1 MSSLLIPAQGSSL
14 FEGNIS
20 VTVGAIISSKK
31 CKLGSESLNREVSF
45 ALNEWSYDVGDVSD

>member
-14 FEGNIS
+14 FEGNS